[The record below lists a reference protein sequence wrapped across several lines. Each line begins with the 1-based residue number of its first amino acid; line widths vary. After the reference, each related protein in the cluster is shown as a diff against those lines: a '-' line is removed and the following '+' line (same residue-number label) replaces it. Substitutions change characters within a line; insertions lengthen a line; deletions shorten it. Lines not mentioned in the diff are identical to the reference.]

1 MNKRFIRINKKLKEL
16 NKDVKIAG
24 GIALLFILFMI
35 FTLIITH
42 ESKPAKVDNNNSSSV
57 TQTSQVKKSS
67 SSSSTS
73 SSSSET
79 SSKIEKWS
87 PTGHVAVDAY
97 LNTPQIKIIL
107 RAKAVREIAYKLSNT
122 DKLYE
127 VEAEVIGIEE
137 KDEYREYNITGKKL
151 LIRTPESLAVKM
163 NELMVY
169 TGNTVSIEKYDSNG
183 KGSLVISEVRKTEKA
198 QEEEKA
204 SIEASKSKVEESK
217 ASSREKEQE
226 QASSHTTTTPTQS
239 STPAPQSNLRPFKN
253 CKEARKAGRVN
264 IPASDPQYG
273 PWLDRDKDGYGCDE

>member
-1 MNKRFIRINKKLKEL
+1 MLKKLKEL
-16 NKDVKIAG
+16 SNEQKIIG
-24 GIALLFILFMI
+24 GIVLLLILSLF
-35 FTLIITH
+35 FTLL
-42 ESKPAKVDNNNSSSV
+42 NSGSTKHSQAQTKANDSV
-57 TQTSQVKKSS
+57 KQSSQVKQSS

-87 PTGHVAVDAY
+87 PTGHIAVDAY

-107 RAKAVREIAYKLSNT
+107 RAKAVREIAHKLSNT

-151 LIRTPESLAVKM
+151 LIRTPESLAVEM

-169 TGNTVSIEKYDSNG
+169 TGNTVSLEKYDSID

-204 SIEASKSKVEESK
+204 SVEASKSKEEERK

-226 QASSHTTTTPTQS
+226 QTSSHTTTTPTQS
-239 STPAPQSNLRPFKN
+239 STTAPQSNLRPFKN

>member
-1 MNKRFIRINKKLKEL
+1 MLKKLKEL
-16 NKDVKIAG
+16 SKEQKIIG
-24 GIALLFILFMI
+24 SIVLLFILFLF
-35 FTLIITH
+35 FTLLTNGTT
-42 ESKPAKVDNNNSSSV
+42 EPSQAQTKANDSV
-57 TQTSQVKKSS
+57 KQSSQVKQS

-87 PTGHVAVDAY
+87 PTGHIAVDAY

-107 RAKAVREIAYKLSNT
+107 RAKALREVAHKLSNT

-151 LIRTPESLAVKM
+151 LIRTPELLAVKM

-169 TGNTVSIEKYDSNG
+169 TGNTVSLEKYDSID

-204 SIEASKSKVEESK
+204 SVEASKSKEEERK

-239 STPAPQSNLRPFKN
+239 STTAPQSNLRPFKN

>member
-1 MNKRFIRINKKLKEL
+1 MLKKLKEL
-16 NKDVKIAG
+16 SKEQKIIG
-24 GIALLFILFMI
+24 SIVLLFILFLF
-35 FTLIITH
+35 FTLLTNGTT
-42 ESKPAKVDNNNSSSV
+42 EPSQAQTKANDSV
-57 TQTSQVKKSS
+57 KQSSQVKQS

-87 PTGHVAVDAY
+87 PTGHIAVDAY

-107 RAKAVREIAYKLSNT
+107 RAKALREVAHKLSNT

-169 TGNTVSIEKYDSNG
+169 TGNTVSLEKYDSID

-204 SIEASKSKVEESK
+204 SIEASKSKEEERK

-253 CKEARKAGRVN
+253 CTEARKAGRVN

>member
-1 MNKRFIRINKKLKEL
+1 MIKKLKEMS
-16 NKDVKIAG
+16 KEQKIIG
-24 GIALLFILFMI
+24 GFVLLLILIMF
-35 FTLIITH
+35 FTLLTSGSTEH
-42 ESKPAKVDNNNSSSV
+42 SQVQTKANDSV
-57 TQTSQVKKSS
+57 KQSSQVKQSS

-73 SSSSET
+73 SSSSES

-87 PTGHVAVDAY
+87 PTGHIAVDAY

-169 TGNTVSIEKYDSNG
+169 TGNTVSIEKYGSIG

-204 SIEASKSKVEESK
+204 SIEASKSKEEANK
-217 ASSREKEQE
+217 SSSQEKE
-226 QASSHTTTTPTQS
+226 QASSDTTTTPTQS
-239 STPAPQSNLRPFKN
+239 STPASHSNLRPFKN
-253 CKEARKAGRVN
+253 CREARKAGRVN

>member
-1 MNKRFIRINKKLKEL
+1 MLKKLKEL
-16 NKDVKIAG
+16 SKEQKIIG
-24 GIALLFILFMI
+24 SIVLLFILFLF
-35 FTLIITH
+35 FTLLTNGTT
-42 ESKPAKVDNNNSSSV
+42 EPSQAQTKASDSV
-57 TQTSQVKKSS
+57 KQSSQVKQS

-87 PTGHVAVDAY
+87 PTGHIAVDAY

-107 RAKAVREIAYKLSNT
+107 RAKALREVSHKLSNT

-169 TGNTVSIEKYDSNG
+169 TGNTVSLEKYDSID

-204 SIEASKSKVEESK
+204 SIEASKSKEEERK

-253 CKEARKAGRVN
+253 CTEARKAGRVN

-273 PWLDRDKDGYGCDE
+273 PWLDRNKDGYGCDE

>member
-1 MNKRFIRINKKLKEL
+1 MLKKLKEL
-16 NKDVKIAG
+16 SKEQKIIG
-24 GIALLFILFMI
+24 SIVLLFILFLF
-35 FTLIITH
+35 FTLLTNGTT
-42 ESKPAKVDNNNSSSV
+42 EPSQAQTKSNDSV
-57 TQTSQVKKSS
+57 KQPSQVKQS

-87 PTGHVAVDAY
+87 PTGHIAVDAY

-107 RAKAVREIAYKLSNT
+107 RAKALREVSHKLSNT

-169 TGNTVSIEKYDSNG
+169 TGNTVSLEKYDSID

-204 SIEASKSKVEESK
+204 SIEASKSKEEERK

-253 CKEARKAGRVN
+253 CTEARKAGRVN
-264 IPASDPQYG
+264 IPASDSQYG

>member
-1 MNKRFIRINKKLKEL
+1 MLKKLKEL
-16 NKDVKIAG
+16 SKEQKIIG
-24 GIALLFILFMI
+24 SIVLLFILILF
-35 FTLIITH
+35 FTLLT
-42 ESKPAKVDNNNSSSV
+42 SGSTKYSQVQTKASDSV
-57 TQTSQVKKSS
+57 KQSSQVKQSS

-87 PTGHVAVDAY
+87 PTGHIAVDAY

-107 RAKAVREIAYKLSNT
+107 RAKALREVAHKLSNT

-151 LIRTPESLAVKM
+151 LIRTPESLAVKI

-169 TGNTVSIEKYDSNG
+169 TGNTVSIEKYDSIG

-198 QEEEKA
+198 QEEKA
-204 SIEASKSKVEESK
+204 SIEASKSKEEENK
-217 ASSREKEQE
+217 ASSRVKEQE
-226 QASSHTTTTPTQS
+226 QASSHTTTTHTQS
-239 STPAPQSNLRPFKN
+239 STSAPQSNLRPFKN

>member
-1 MNKRFIRINKKLKEL
+1 MLKKLKEL
-16 NKDVKIAG
+16 SKEQKIIG
-24 GIALLFILFMI
+24 SIVLLFILFLF
-35 FTLIITH
+35 FTLLTNGTT
-42 ESKPAKVDNNNSSSV
+42 EPSQAQTKASDSV
-57 TQTSQVKKSS
+57 KQSSQVKQS

-87 PTGHVAVDAY
+87 PTGHIAVDAY

-107 RAKAVREIAYKLSNT
+107 RAKALREVSHKLSNT

-169 TGNTVSIEKYDSNG
+169 TGNTVSLEKYDSID

-204 SIEASKSKVEESK
+204 SIEASKSKEEERK

-253 CKEARKAGRVN
+253 CTEARKAGRVN

-273 PWLDRDKDGYGCDE
+273 LWLDRDKDGYGCDE

>member
-1 MNKRFIRINKKLKEL
+1 MLKKIKEL
-16 NKDVKIAG
+16 SKEQKIIG
-24 GIALLFILFMI
+24 SIVLLLILILF
-35 FTLIITH
+35 FTLLTSGSTKH
-42 ESKPAKVDNNNSSSV
+42 SQVQTKANDSV
-57 TQTSQVKKSS
+57 KQSSQVKQS

-87 PTGHVAVDAY
+87 PTGHIAVDAY

-107 RAKAVREIAYKLSNT
+107 RAKALREVAHKLSNT

-169 TGNTVSIEKYDSNG
+169 TGNTVSLEKYDSID

-204 SIEASKSKVEESK
+204 SIEASKSKEEERK
-217 ASSREKEQE
+217 ASSRAKEQE

>member
-1 MNKRFIRINKKLKEL
+1 MLKKLKEL
-16 NKDVKIAG
+16 SKEQKIIG
-24 GIALLFILFMI
+24 SIVLLFILILF
-35 FTLIITH
+35 FTLLTSGSTKH
-42 ESKPAKVDNNNSSSV
+42 SQVQTKASDSV
-57 TQTSQVKKSS
+57 KQSSQVKQSS

-87 PTGHVAVDAY
+87 PTGHIAVDAY

-107 RAKAVREIAYKLSNT
+107 RAKALREVAHKLSNT

-137 KDEYREYNITGKKL
+137 KDEYRENNITGKKL
-151 LIRTPESLAVKM
+151 LIRTPESLAVKI

-169 TGNTVSIEKYDSNG
+169 TGNTVSIEKYDSIG

-198 QEEEKA
+198 QEEKA
-204 SIEASKSKVEESK
+204 SIEASKSKEEENK
-217 ASSREKEQE
+217 ASSRVKEQE
-226 QASSHTTTTPTQS
+226 QASSHTTTTHTQS
-239 STPAPQSNLRPFKN
+239 STSAPQSNLRPFKN

>member
-1 MNKRFIRINKKLKEL
+1 MLKKLKEL
-16 NKDVKIAG
+16 SKEQKIIG
-24 GIALLFILFMI
+24 SIVLLLILVLF
-35 FTLIITH
+35 FTLLTSGSTKH
-42 ESKPAKVDNNNSSSV
+42 SQVQTKANDSV
-57 TQTSQVKKSS
+57 KQSSQVKQSS

-73 SSSSET
+73 SSSSKT

-87 PTGHVAVDAY
+87 PTGHIAVDAY

-107 RAKAVREIAYKLSNT
+107 RAKALREVAHKLSNT

-151 LIRTPESLAVKM
+151 LIRTPESLAVRM

-169 TGNTVSIEKYDSNG
+169 TGNTVSLEKYDSID
-183 KGSLVISEVRKTEKA
+183 KSSLVISEVRKTEKA
-198 QEEEKA
+198 QEEER
-204 SIEASKSKVEESK
+204 K

-226 QASSHTTTTPTQS
+226 QASSHTTITPTQS
-239 STPAPQSNLRPFKN
+239 STTAPQSNLRPFKN

>member
-1 MNKRFIRINKKLKEL
+1 MIKKLKEL
-16 NKDVKIAG
+16 SKEQKIIG
-24 GIALLFILFMI
+24 SIVLSLILVLF
-35 FTLIITH
+35 FTLLTSGSTKH
-42 ESKPAKVDNNNSSSV
+42 SQVQTKASDSV
-57 TQTSQVKKSS
+57 KQSSQVKQSS

-87 PTGHVAVDAY
+87 PTGHIAVDAY

-107 RAKAVREIAYKLSNT
+107 RAKALREVAHKLSNT

-169 TGNTVSIEKYDSNG
+169 TGNTVSLEKYDSID

-204 SIEASKSKVEESK
+204 SIEASKSKEEERK
-217 ASSREKEQE
+217 ASSREKE

-239 STPAPQSNLRPFKN
+239 STSAPQSNLRPFKN

>member
-1 MNKRFIRINKKLKEL
+1 MLKKLKEL
-16 NKDVKIAG
+16 SKEQKIIG
-24 GIALLFILFMI
+24 SIVLLFILFLF
-35 FTLIITH
+35 FTLLTNGTT
-42 ESKPAKVDNNNSSSV
+42 EPSQAQTKANDSV
-57 TQTSQVKKSS
+57 KQSSQVKQS

-87 PTGHVAVDAY
+87 PTGHIAVDAY

-107 RAKAVREIAYKLSNT
+107 RAKALREVAHKLSNT

-169 TGNTVSIEKYDSNG
+169 TGNTVSLEKYDSID

-204 SIEASKSKVEESK
+204 SIEASKSKEEERK